1 MFQSFFFPTARVRI
15 AKTKFEHRPGLTQW
29 LALDF
34 DVRLTH
40 DRKIWNVHTNRYKKS
55 FLNLA
60 PSEPQLSQLAA
71 HNQHDVDTANRT
83 LAGCVLSRTGQSRHL
98 VWNFFRSL
106 AGAKSY
112 QSNFTKT
119 IIIRMTVIYSVRWC
133 VVYST
138 NWLRALGFS
147 ERQRIQMTKGS
158 YR

>member
-29 LALDF
+29 LAWDF

-83 LAGCVLSRTGQSRHL
+83 LAGCVIHFTIRNSSSFKNRTKSTFGLEFLSLSSRREKL
-98 VWNFFRSL
+98 SIKFYQDYNNKDDSNIFRKMMCCLFNKLIAS
-106 AGAKSY
+106 
-112 QSNFTKT
+112 F
-119 IIIRMTVIYSVRWC
+119 RV
-133 VVYST
+133 
-138 NWLRALGFS
+138 
-147 ERQRIQMTKGS
+147 
-158 YR
+158 